1 MKKLFSLMALFVVSL
16 LMVSMVSAASE
27 SVSTLGNLNST
38 SITVE
43 INGDEYET
51 GSLLTFDEGDHLDI
65 EVRLDN
71 VDNGDNLAD
80 DAEGIEVLA
89 RISGYEYSD
98 YESLEDTTHVFN
110 VREGTKKTVDLSL
123 DVPYNLENGENTLR
137 IYVLDRNSEEIK
149 FYFPLY
155 VESAR
160 HSIDITDVSLS
171 PGTTVQAGRSLLA
184 SVLLEN
190 QGEKD
195 EEDIKVTVSLPE
207 LGVSATEYVDNVD
220 SGDTEDVPEMFLP
233 IPSTVAAGEYTI
245 KVTAQ
250 YDNLRETVTKVGKV
264 TVLGNAAMGPAM
276 DSDKL
281 VLAVGPESQNVAA
294 GATATYGIA
303 LTNAGKTSKAYTL
316 EATTGDWATA
326 TVSDALVVLSPG
338 QNKVVYVKVAANADA
353 TAGEHLASVVVKSGS
368 EVLETV
374 PLKATVTAQEAK
386 SGADFSLRNGLEIA
400 LIVLVVLL
408 VVIGLIVGFSRLRK
422 DEEEEE
428 QTYY

>member
-207 LGVSATEYVDNVD
+207 LGVSATEYVDSVD
-220 SGDTEDVPEMFLP
+220 NGDAEDVPEMFLP

-250 YDNLRETVTKVGKV
+250 YDDLRETVTKVGKV
-264 TVLGNAAMGPAM
+264 TVLGNAAGPAM

-386 SGADFSLRNGLEIA
+386 SGADFNIRNGLEIA